1 MGILDGLGDIADRIR
16 DDFDNDKGNNNE
28 DFADGATEEYNRVV
42 ASAIANFERVMTSRQ
57 EYAEGFGLEF
67 PPLTWSDL
75 YTRGSS
81 VFDNESYRAYN
92 RLQSLLEQYQD
103 SLTKYLEDLENREY
117 GEGNNVDWEED
128 LVKEE
133 IQDIEDAL
141 KEESERIAEDNAKFS
156 EFSKI
161 HEFYS
166 RTSQDNLYNFVAVW
180 TGETIKQ
187 PSGENMYSVAVKIT
201 RHDKTDPLGKRLV
214 LFSVI
219 FEIEDYLT
227 FKFTPYK
234 NEYKGILDELVVGYN
249 AQSTAPPTVEN
260 TSSSSELSEFF
271 SFSMNNLSNSI
282 KQIPRLFLCIF
293 NGILIAIPFL
303 MLIWGTYFSVKFILK
318 QGKDLFN
325 IADEAVIS

>member
-1 MGILDGLGDIADRIR
+1 MGILDGFGDIADKIR
-16 DDFDNDKGNNNE
+16 DDFDNNKGNNND
-28 DFADGATEEYNRVV
+28 DFAEGASDEYNRVV
-42 ASAIANFERVMTSRQ
+42 ESAIRNFERIMTGRQ
-57 EYAEGFGLEF
+57 EYAESFGLEF
-67 PPLTWSDL
+67 PPLTWADL
-75 YTRGSS
+75 YTQGSIA
-81 VFDNESYRAYN
+81 FDNPSFRAYN

-103 SLTKYLEDLENREY
+103 SLTKYLEELENREY

-128 LVKEE
+128 LIKEE
-133 IQDIEDAL
+133 IEDIEEAL
-141 KEESERIAEDNAKFS
+141 KREAQRIAEDNAKFS

-219 FEIEDYLT
+219 FEIQDYLT

-249 AQSTAPPTVEN
+249 GQSTAPPAKEN
-260 TSSSSELSEFF
+260 ISSSSELSEFF
-271 SFSMNNLSNSI
+271 SFSMNNLINSI

-318 QGKDLFN
+318 QGTDFFN
-325 IADEAVIS
+325 IVDEAVIA